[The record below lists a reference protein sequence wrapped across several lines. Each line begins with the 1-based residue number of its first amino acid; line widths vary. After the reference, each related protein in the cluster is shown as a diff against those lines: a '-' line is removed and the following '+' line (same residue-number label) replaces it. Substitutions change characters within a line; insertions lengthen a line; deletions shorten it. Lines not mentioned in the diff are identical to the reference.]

1 MAEDDFGTDI
11 SWNASTTELGTV
23 TGEENMIQSI
33 KNRLQTSYDELDW
46 VYEDYGCNY
55 RDYLG
60 LKSDDESLE
69 FVKNSIKDSLEADDR
84 IGGFDLELSY
94 VGDGVVNVLLN
105 VDGTGFEFNLG
116 DE

>member
-46 VYEDYGCNY
+46 VYED
-55 RDYLG
+55 
-60 LKSDDESLE
+60 
-69 FVKNSIKDSLEADDR
+69 
-84 IGGFDLELSY
+84 
-94 VGDGVVNVLLN
+94 
-105 VDGTGFEFNLG
+105 
-116 DE
+116 